1 MHTPSHAVPRW
12 LITSL
17 ALLLLTSMGTP
28 PAMASA
34 LQVKAA
40 APVRHVFVIV
50 LENQPFQA
58 SFGEQSP
65 APYLARVLP
74 AKGALLKRYYAIGH
88 YSLDNYIAL
97 ISGQAPNTATQDD
110 CHIYSNFKLR
120 STKQPGAYG
129 QALGKGCVYPSWVQ
143 TVANQLQA
151 KGDTW
156 KGYFEDM
163 GKDPSRESAS
173 CAHVPIGA
181 KDWTEHAT
189 AKDQYAAK
197 HNPFI
202 YFHSIIDDQASCNAH
217 VVNLNLLQ
225 ADLRSIQTTPNYS
238 FIVPNLCHDG
248 HDALCANGQPGGLVA
263 VNQFLKIWVPKIL
276 AAPAFRKN
284 GLLLITFD
292 EGSASDGQACC
303 HEMKLP
309 GGPKPGRL
317 GPGGGRIGAVAL
329 SPFIRPGTVSEVPYN
344 HYSFLRT
351 VEDFFGL
358 SHLGYAAAPGLQPFG
373 RDIFTGEYRKKP

>member
-1 MHTPSHAVPRW
+1 MRTQAHAGPRW
-12 LITSL
+12 LIASL
-17 ALLLLTSMGTP
+17 ALLLFLSMGTP
-28 PAMASA
+28 PTMASPFQA
-34 LQVKAA
+34 KAV
-40 APVRHVFVIV
+40 APVRHVWVIM
-50 LENQPFQA
+50 LENQDFRA
-58 SFGEQSP
+58 SFGEQSV

-74 AKGALLKRYYAIGH
+74 TKGALLKQYYAIGH

-97 ISGQAPNTATQDD
+97 ISGQAPNVDTQDD
-110 CHIYSNFKLR
+110 CHIYRNFKLR
-120 STKQPGAYG
+120 SEQPGAFG
-129 QALGKGCVYPSWVQ
+129 QALGKGCVYPSWVK
-143 TVANQLQA
+143 TLANQLQV
-151 KGDTW
+151 KGYTW

-181 KDWTEHAT
+181 KDWTGHAT

-197 HNPFI
+197 HNPFV
-202 YFHSIIDDQASCNAH
+202 YFHSIIDDQANCDAH
-217 VVNLNLLQ
+217 VVNLQQLQ

-238 FIVPNLCHDG
+238 LIVPNLCHDG
-248 HDALCANGQPGGLVA
+248 HNALCASGQPGGLVA
-263 VNQFLKIWVPKIL
+263 VNRFLKIWVPKIL

-292 EGSASDGQACC
+292 EGSASDGRACC

-329 SPFIRPGTVSEVPYN
+329 SPFIRPDTVSEVPYN
-344 HYSFLRT
+344 HYSLLRT
-351 VEDFFGL
+351 IEDFFGL
-358 SHLGYAAAPGLQPFG
+358 SHLGYAAAPGLKPFG
-373 RDIFTGEYRKKP
+373 RDVFTGEHRKSP

>member
-1 MHTPSHAVPRW
+1 MHNQAHAVPRW
-12 LITSL
+12 LIASL
-17 ALLLLTSMGTP
+17 ALLFFLSMAP
-28 PAMASA
+28 PPVMASA
-34 LQVKAA
+34 LKVKAT
-40 APVRHVFVIV
+40 APVRHVFVIM

-58 SFGEQSP
+58 SFGKHSA

-74 AKGALLKRYYAIGH
+74 AKGALLTQYYAIGH

-97 ISGQAPNTATQDD
+97 ISGQAPNADTQGD

-120 STKQPGAYG
+120 SDQPGAYG
-129 QALGKGCVYPSWVQ
+129 QALGKGCIYPPWVQ
-143 TVANQLQA
+143 TLAGQLQA
-151 KGDTW
+151 KGYTW

-163 GKDPSRESAS
+163 GRDLKRESAS

-181 KDWTEHAT
+181 KDWTEYAT

-197 HNPFI
+197 HNPFV
-202 YFHSIIDDQASCNAH
+202 YFHSIIDDQANCNAH
-217 VVNLNLLQ
+217 VVNLNQLQ
-225 ADLRSIQTTPNYS
+225 ADLRSTQTTPNYS
-238 FIVPNLCHDG
+238 FIVPDLCHDG
-248 HDALCANGQPGGLVA
+248 HDAPCANGQPGGLVS

-292 EGSASDGQACC
+292 EGSASDGRACC
-303 HEMKLP
+303 HEMRLP
-309 GGPKPGRL
+309 GGPKPGRI

-358 SHLGYAAAPGLQPFG
+358 AHLGYAATPGLRTLG
-373 RDIFTGEYRKKP
+373 RDVFTGEHSKKP

>member
-1 MHTPSHAVPRW
+1 MRTQAHAVPRW
-12 LITSL
+12 LIASL
-17 ALLLLTSMGTP
+17 ALLFFLSMATS
-28 PAMASA
+28 PAIASVPK
-34 LQVKAA
+34 VKTA
-40 APVRHVFVIV
+40 APVRHVLVIM
-50 LENQPFQA
+50 LENQPFQS
-58 SFGEQSP
+58 SFGKHSP

-74 AKGALLKRYYAIGH
+74 AKGALLKQYYAIGH

-97 ISGQAPNTATQDD
+97 ISGQAPNVDSQDD

-120 STKQPGAYG
+120 SEQPGAYG
-129 QALGKGCVYPSWVQ
+129 QALGKGCIYPSWVQ
-143 TVANQLQA
+143 TLAGQLQA
-151 KGDTW
+151 KGYTW

-163 GKDPSRESAS
+163 GRDLKRESAS

-197 HNPFI
+197 HNPFV
-202 YFHSIIDDQASCNAH
+202 YFHSIIDDQANCDAH
-217 VVNLNLLQ
+217 VVNLNQLQ

-248 HDALCANGQPGGLVA
+248 HDALCANGQPGGLA
-263 VNQFLKIWVPKIL
+263 SVNQFLKIWVPKIL

-292 EGSASDGQACC
+292 EGSASDGRACC
-303 HEMKLP
+303 HEMRLP
-309 GGPKPGRL
+309 GGPKPGRI

-329 SPFIRPGTVSEVPYN
+329 SPFIKPGTVSEVSYN

-358 SHLGYAAAPGLQPFG
+358 AHLGYAATPGLKTFG
-373 RDIFTGEYRKKP
+373 RDVFTGEHRKSP